1 METREEGPVGREDQ
15 EPREARRRRLYDAY
29 AEAASDPV
37 FLEGMGATTAAYEI
51 TVADGLE
58 EPDGS

>member
-1 METREEGPVGREDQ
+1 MGQEGHEL
-15 EPREARRRRLYDAY
+15 REARRRRLYDAY
-29 AEAASDPV
+29 AEAACDPV
-37 FLEGMGATTAAYEI
+37 FLEDMRSTTAAYET